1 MDTDEVNL
9 LVKSFYGE
17 DLGYNSNDE
26 EYEYYCKSTA
36 KKVINNNF
44 TEQLN
49 GNLPPP
55 PLSHSLVQIF
65 NLDI

>member
-26 EYEYYCKSTA
+26 EYEYYCKSTTTT
-36 KKVINNNF
+36 KKVINNNSL
-44 TEQLN
+44 EQLF
-49 GNLPPP
+49 GTPPFT
-55 PLSHSLVQIF
+55 LSLF
-65 NLDI
+65 KYFKKLF